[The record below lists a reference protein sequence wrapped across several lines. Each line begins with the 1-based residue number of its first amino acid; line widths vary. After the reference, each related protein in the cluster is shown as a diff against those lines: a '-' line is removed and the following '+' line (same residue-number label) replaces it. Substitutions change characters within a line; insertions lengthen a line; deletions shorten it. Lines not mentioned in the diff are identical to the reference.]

1 MSLTK
6 RFAPAT
12 AAFLIAFP
20 LIWAVLLFLHPKG
33 DTTAFYP
40 VITDAVV
47 QWQVVHVGMVICI
60 PLMGG
65 AIFLLVRGMD
75 GRAAKIARLAVA
87 PFIVFYGAFE
97 ILVGVGTGI
106 LVAEVDELPE
116 SQRAIGE
123 SLVEDFAESSIPF
136 IFTALGGAGLTIAL
150 IAAGMAY
157 FRSGDGSRH
166 LAPVILLALAAPLIG
181 IHEPPA
187 GPAGLALF
195 VIAVLTIHYRRD
207 GSEVQQRAASSSSQH
222 KVQEI
227 HA

>member
-1 MSLTK
+1 MCITK
-6 RFAPAT
+6 RFGPT
-12 AAFLIAFP
+12 KTAFLIAFP
-20 LIWAVLLFLHPKG
+20 LIWAILLFFHPKG

-40 VITDAVV
+40 VITDTVI
-47 QWQVVHVGMVICI
+47 QWQVVHIGMIICI
-60 PLMGG
+60 PLMGA
-65 AIFLLVRGMD
+65 AILLLVRGMD

-106 LVAEVDELPE
+106 LVAEVDQLPVT
-116 SQRAIGE
+116 QRAIGE
-123 SLVEDFAESSIPF
+123 RLVEDFAESSIPF

-150 IAAGMAY
+150 IAAGLTY

-195 VIAVLTIHYRRD
+195 VIAVLTLGYQGL
-207 GSEVQQRAASSSSQH
+207 GSVSRPEEAAAPSVTSPHSLTT
-222 KVQEI
+222 
-227 HA
+227 